1 MEQEQ
6 RTREEVLLKAFRSG
20 DDAAFDGLIGLHSA
34 KLYKV
39 AYALLG
45 SRQDAEE
52 VVQDT
57 FLRAYRAL
65 HAFRGESSLETWL
78 HRIAV
83 NLARNK
89 FQWNRRRGSGLNVS
103 LTAGDDPDS
112 DSAAEPEHDVPDCRM
127 EPDLVLEHD
136 EIGKNIM
143 KALNS
148 LPDNL
153 RETMLLRHVDDMPYE
168 QIAQKLDCKVG
179 TVKSRLS
186 RGREMLRDCLAATG
200 ILPPSEDAAAR
211 PDRTRQQH

>member
-6 RTREEVLLKAFRSG
+6 RTREETLLKAFRDG
-20 DDAAFDGLIGLHSA
+20 DDAAFDALIGMYSA

-65 HAFRGESSLETWL
+65 QAFRGESSLETWL
-78 HRIAV
+78 HRITL

-89 FQWNRRRGSGLNVS
+89 YQWNHRRGSGLNVS
-103 LTAGDDPDS
+103 LTVGDDTGGES
-112 DSAAEPEHDVPDCRM
+112 GTENEQDVPDRRM
-127 EPDLVLEHD
+127 EPDVVLEQD
-136 EIGKNIM
+136 EIGTNIM

-148 LPDNL
+148 LPDTL
-153 RETMLLRHVDDMPYE
+153 RETMLLRHVSDMPYE

-186 RGREMLRDCLAATG
+186 RGREMLRDYLAAAG
-200 ILPPSEDAAAR
+200 ILPSAGGPA
-211 PDRTRQQH
+211 

>member
-6 RTREEVLLKAFRSG
+6 RTREETLLKAFRDG
-20 DDAAFDGLIGLHSA
+20 DDAAFDALIGMYSA

-65 HAFRGESSLETWL
+65 HAFRGDSSLETWL
-78 HRIAV
+78 HRITV

-89 FQWNRRRGSGLNVS
+89 YQWNHRRGDGLNVS
-103 LTAGDDPDS
+103 LNAGADPDGEPGS
-112 DSAAEPEHDVPDCRM
+112 EPEQDVPDRRS
-127 EPDLVLEHD
+127 EPDLVLEQD

-153 RETMLLRHVDDMPYE
+153 RETMVLRHVNDMPYE

-186 RGREMLRDCLAATG
+186 RGREMLRDYLAAVG
-200 ILPPSEDAAAR
+200 ILPSAGGAG
-211 PDRTRQQH
+211 TY

>member
-1 MEQEQ
+1 MDSEQK
-6 RTREEVLLKAFRSG
+6 TREEALLTAFRSG
-20 DDAAFDGLIGLHSA
+20 DAAAFDGLIEMYSA

-65 HAFRGESSLETWL
+65 GAFRGESSLETWL
-78 HRIAV
+78 HRIAL

-89 FQWNRRRGSGLNVS
+89 YQWNHRRGAGLNVS
-103 LTAGDDPDS
+103 LSQPADS
-112 DSAAEPEHDVPDCRM
+112 DGGDSGQETEQDVPDRRM
-127 EPDLVLEHD
+127 EPDLALEHE

-143 KALNS
+143 KALNG

-153 RETMLLRHVDDMPYE
+153 RETMLLRHVNDMPYE
-168 QIAQKLDCKVG
+168 QIARKLDCKVG

-186 RGREMLRDCLAATG
+186 RGREMLRDTLATLG
-200 ILPPSEDAAAR
+200 FNPSAGSR
-211 PDRTRQQH
+211 

>member
-6 RTREEVLLKAFRSG
+6 KTREEALLKAFRSG
-20 DDAAFDGLIGLHSA
+20 DDAAFDGLIEMYSA

-65 HAFRGESSLETWL
+65 QAFRGESSLETWL
-78 HRIAV
+78 HRITL

-89 FQWNRRRGSGLNVS
+89 YQWNHRRGSGVNVS
-103 LTAGDDPDS
+103 LTVGDDAGGES
-112 DSAAEPEHDVPDCRM
+112 GAENEQDVPDRRM
-127 EPDLVLEHD
+127 EPDLVLEQD
-136 EIGKNIM
+136 EIGTNIM

-153 RETMLLRHVDDMPYE
+153 RETMLLRHVNDMPYE

-186 RGREMLRDCLAATG
+186 RGREMLRDYLAAAG
-200 ILPPSEDAAAR
+200 ILPSSGGA
-211 PDRTRQQH
+211 Q

>member
-6 RTREEVLLKAFRSG
+6 KTREEALLKAFRSG
-20 DDAAFDGLIGLHSA
+20 DDTAFDGLIEMYSA

-57 FLRAYRAL
+57 FLRAYRAMQ
-65 HAFRGESSLETWL
+65 AFRGESSLETWL
-78 HRIAV
+78 HRITL

-89 FQWNRRRGSGLNVS
+89 YQWNHRRGSGLNVS
-103 LTAGDDPDS
+103 LSAGDDAGDGS
-112 DSAAEPEHDVPDCRM
+112 GTENEQDVPDCRM
-127 EPDLVLEHD
+127 EPDLVLEQD

-148 LPDNL
+148 LPDSL
-153 RETMLLRHVDDMPYE
+153 RETMLLRHVNDMPYE

-179 TVKSRLS
+179 TVKSRLA
-186 RGREMLRDCLAATG
+186 RGREMLRDYLASVG
-200 ILPPSEDAAAR
+200 IHPSADGLR
-211 PDRTRQQH
+211 

>member
-6 RTREEVLLKAFRSG
+6 RTREEAILKAFRGG
-20 DDAAFDGLIGLHSA
+20 DSAAFDALIGMYSA

-65 HAFRGESSLETWL
+65 RTFRGESSLETWL
-78 HRIAV
+78 HRIAL

-89 FQWNRRRGSGLNVS
+89 YQWNHRRGSGLNIS
-103 LTAGDDPDS
+103 LTAGDGFDGDS
-112 DSAAEPEHDVPDCRM
+112 GTDNEQDVPDRRM
-127 EPDLVLEHD
+127 EPDLVLEQN
-136 EIGKNIM
+136 EIGTNIM

-153 RETMLLRHVDDMPYE
+153 RETMLLRHVNDMPYE

-186 RGREMLRDCLAATG
+186 RGREMLRDYLAAAG
-200 ILPPSEDAAAR
+200 ILPSAGGA
-211 PDRTRQQH
+211 

>member
-6 RTREEVLLKAFRSG
+6 RTREDALLTAFRNG
-20 DDAAFDGLIGLHSA
+20 DSAAFDALIGMYSA

-65 HAFRGESSLETWL
+65 PAFRGDSSLETWL
-78 HRIAV
+78 HRITV

-89 FQWNRRRGSGLNVS
+89 FQWNHRRGSGLNVS
-103 LTAGDDPDS
+103 LTASDDDGES
-112 DSAAEPEHDVPDCRM
+112 GTEPEQDVPDLRM
-127 EPDLVLEHD
+127 EPDLVLEQD
-136 EIGKNIM
+136 EIGANIM
-143 KALNS
+143 KALDG

-186 RGREMLRDCLAATG
+186 RGREMLRVQLAAIG
-200 ILPPSEDAAAR
+200 ILPSASAETPGKNATAI
-211 PDRTRQQH
+211 

>member
-1 MEQEQ
+1 MDQEQ
-6 RTREEVLLKAFRSG
+6 RTREESILTAFRNG
-20 DDAAFDGLIGLHSA
+20 DAAAFDTLIGMYSA

-65 HAFRGESSLETWL
+65 RAFRGDSSLETWL
-78 HRIAV
+78 HRITV

-89 FQWNRRRGSGLNVS
+89 FQWNQRRGGGVNVS
-103 LTAGDDPDS
+103 LTPADDGES
-112 DSAAEPEHDVPDCRM
+112 GAEPEQDVPDLRM
-127 EPDLVLEHD
+127 EPDLVLEQD
-136 EIGKNIM
+136 EIGTNIM

-186 RGREMLRDCLAATG
+186 RGREMLRDHLAAVG
-200 ILPPSEDAAAR
+200 ILPSAGAGAAGKNI
-211 PDRTRQQH
+211 TRL

>member
-1 MEQEQ
+1 MDSEQK
-6 RTREEVLLKAFRSG
+6 TREEALLTAFRSG
-20 DDAAFDGLIGLHSA
+20 DAAAFDGLIELYSA

-65 HAFRGESSLETWL
+65 GAFRGESSLETWL
-78 HRIAV
+78 HRIAL

-89 FQWNRRRGSGLNVS
+89 YQWNHRRGAGLNVS
-103 LTAGDDPDS
+103 LSQPADS
-112 DSAAEPEHDVPDCRM
+112 DGGDSGQETEQDVPDRRM
-127 EPDLVLEHD
+127 EPDLALEHE

-143 KALNS
+143 KALNG

-153 RETMLLRHVDDMPYE
+153 RETMLLRHVNDMPYE
-168 QIAQKLDCKVG
+168 QIARKLDCKVG

-186 RGREMLRDCLAATG
+186 RGREMLRDTLASLG
-200 ILPPSEDAAAR
+200 FNPSAGSR
-211 PDRTRQQH
+211 

>member
-6 RTREEVLLKAFRSG
+6 KTREEALLKAFRSG
-20 DDAAFDGLIGLHSA
+20 DDAAFDGLIEMYSA

-65 HAFRGESSLETWL
+65 QAFRGESSLETWL
-78 HRIAV
+78 HRITL

-89 FQWNRRRGSGLNVS
+89 YQWNHRRGSSLNVS
-103 LTAGDDPDS
+103 LSAGDDPGGES
-112 DSAAEPEHDVPDCRM
+112 GTENEQDVPDRRM
-127 EPDLVLEHD
+127 EPDLVLEQN
-136 EIGKNIM
+136 EIGTNIM

-153 RETMLLRHVDDMPYE
+153 RETMLLRHVNDMPYE

-186 RGREMLRDCLAATG
+186 RGREMLRDYLAAVG
-200 ILPPSEDAAAR
+200 ILPSAGGA
-211 PDRTRQQH
+211 H

>member
-6 RTREEVLLKAFRSG
+6 KTREEALLQAFRSG
-20 DDAAFDGLIGLHSA
+20 DDVAFDGLIEMYSA

-65 HAFRGESSLETWL
+65 QAFRGDSSLETWL
-78 HRIAV
+78 HRITL

-89 FQWNRRRGSGLNVS
+89 YQWNHRRGSGLNVS
-103 LTAGDDPDS
+103 LTAGDGPDG
-112 DSAAEPEHDVPDCRM
+112 DSGTDSEQDVPDRRM
-127 EPDLVLEHD
+127 EPDLVLEQD
-136 EIGKNIM
+136 EIGTNIM
-143 KALNS
+143 KALNR

-153 RETMLLRHVDDMPYE
+153 RETMLLRHVNDMPYE
-168 QIAQKLDCKVG
+168 LIAQKLDCKVG

-186 RGREMLRDCLAATG
+186 RGREMLRDYLASVG
-200 ILPPSEDAAAR
+200 ILPSAGGA
-211 PDRTRQQH
+211 Q

>member
-1 MEQEQ
+1 MDSEQK
-6 RTREEVLLKAFRSG
+6 TREEALLTAFRGG
-20 DDAAFDGLIGLHSA
+20 DAAAFDGLIEMYSA

-65 HAFRGESSLETWL
+65 GAFRGESSLETWL
-78 HRIAV
+78 HRIAL

-89 FQWNRRRGSGLNVS
+89 YQWNHRRGGGLNVS
-103 LTAGDDPDS
+103 LSVPEDS
-112 DSAAEPEHDVPDCRM
+112 DGDPGRETEQDVPDRRM
-127 EPDLVLEHD
+127 EPDLVLEHE

-143 KALNS
+143 KALNG

-153 RETMLLRHVDDMPYE
+153 RETMLLRHVNDMPYDE
-168 QIAQKLDCKVG
+168 IARKLDCKVG

-186 RGREMLRDCLAATG
+186 RGREMLRDTLASLG
-200 ILPPSEDAAAR
+200 FNPSAGSR
-211 PDRTRQQH
+211 

>member
-6 RTREEVLLKAFRSG
+6 KTREEALLKAFRSG
-20 DDAAFDGLIGLHSA
+20 DSAAFDVLIGMYSA

-65 HAFRGESSLETWL
+65 HVFRGESSLETWL
-78 HRIAV
+78 HRIV
-83 NLARNK
+83 LNLARNK
-89 FQWNRRRGSGLNVS
+89 YHWNHRRGDGLNIS
-103 LTAGDDPDS
+103 LTAGDDSDGDS
-112 DSAAEPEHDVPDCRM
+112 GADNEQDVPDCRM
-127 EPDLVLEHD
+127 EPDLILEQN
-136 EIGKNIM
+136 EIGTNIM
-143 KALNS
+143 KALNR

-153 RETMLLRHVDDMPYE
+153 RETMLLRHVNDMPYE
-168 QIAQKLDCKVG
+168 QIAEKLDCKVG

-186 RGREMLRDCLAATG
+186 RGREMLRDYLAAAG
-200 ILPPSEDAAAR
+200 ILPSAGGA
-211 PDRTRQQH
+211 Q

>member
-6 RTREEVLLKAFRSG
+6 RTREDTFLTAFRNG
-20 DDAAFDGLIGLHSA
+20 DAAAFDTLIGMYSA

-65 HAFRGESSLETWL
+65 KSFRGDSSLETWL
-78 HRIAV
+78 HRITV

-89 FQWNRRRGSGLNVS
+89 FQWNHRRGSGLNVS
-103 LTAGDDPDS
+103 LTTADGDGES
-112 DSAAEPEHDVPDCRM
+112 GAEPEQDVPDLRM
-127 EPDLVLEHD
+127 EPDLVLELD
-136 EIGKNIM
+136 EIGTNIM

-153 RETMLLRHVDDMPYE
+153 RETMVLRHVNDMPYE

-186 RGREMLRDCLAATG
+186 RGREMLRDYLAAAG
-200 ILPPSEDAAAR
+200 ILPSVGSV
-211 PDRTRQQH
+211 Q

>member
-6 RTREEVLLKAFRSG
+6 KTREEALLKAFRSG
-20 DDAAFDGLIGLHSA
+20 DAAAFDALIEMYSA

-65 HAFRGESSLETWL
+65 QGFRGDSSLETWL
-78 HRIAV
+78 HRITL

-89 FQWNRRRGSGLNVS
+89 YQWNHRRGSGLNVS
-103 LTAGDDPDS
+103 LTAGDGADGDS
-112 DSAAEPEHDVPDCRM
+112 GTDSEQDVPDRRM
-127 EPDLVLEHD
+127 EPDLVLEQD
-136 EIGKNIM
+136 EIGTNIM
-143 KALNS
+143 KALNR

-153 RETMLLRHVDDMPYE
+153 RETMLLRHVNDMPYE
-168 QIAQKLDCKVG
+168 LIAQKLDCKVG

-186 RGREMLRDCLAATG
+186 RGREMLRDYLASVG
-200 ILPPSEDAAAR
+200 IIPSAGGA
-211 PDRTRQQH
+211 QQ

>member
-1 MEQEQ
+1 MESEQ
-6 RTREEVLLKAFRSG
+6 KNRENALVKAFRGG
-20 DDAAFDGLIGLHSA
+20 DDAAFDGLIEMYSA

-65 HAFRGESSLETWL
+65 QAFRGDSSLETWL
-78 HRIAV
+78 HRITL

-89 FQWNRRRGSGLNVS
+89 YQWNHRRGSGLNVS
-103 LTAGDDPDS
+103 LTAGDGPDD
-112 DSAAEPEHDVPDCRM
+112 DSGPGNEQDVPDRRM
-127 EPDLVLEHD
+127 EPDLVLEQN
-136 EIGKNIM
+136 EIGTNIM

-153 RETMLLRHVDDMPYE
+153 RETMVLRHVNDMPYE
-168 QIAQKLDCKVG
+168 EIAQKLDCKVG

-186 RGREMLRDCLAATG
+186 RGREMLRDYLAAVG
-200 ILPPSEDAAAR
+200 ILPSPGGV
-211 PDRTRQQH
+211 QQ

>member
-1 MEQEQ
+1 MDSEQK
-6 RTREEVLLKAFRSG
+6 TREEALLTAFRSG
-20 DDAAFDGLIGLHSA
+20 DAAAFDGLIEMYSA

-65 HAFRGESSLETWL
+65 GAFRGESSLETWL
-78 HRIAV
+78 HRIAL

-89 FQWNRRRGSGLNVS
+89 YQWNHRRGAGLNVS
-103 LTAGDDPDS
+103 LSQPADS
-112 DSAAEPEHDVPDCRM
+112 DGGDSGQETEQDVPDRRM
-127 EPDLVLEHD
+127 EPDLALEHE

-143 KALNS
+143 KALNG

-153 RETMLLRHVDDMPYE
+153 RETMLLRHVNDMPYE
-168 QIAQKLDCKVG
+168 QIARKLDCKVG

-186 RGREMLRDCLAATG
+186 RGCEMLRDTLSSLG
-200 ILPPSEDAAAR
+200 FNPSAGSR
-211 PDRTRQQH
+211 

>member
-6 RTREEVLLKAFRSG
+6 KTREEALLKAFRGG
-20 DDAAFDGLIGLHSA
+20 DAAAFDCLIEMYSA

-65 HAFRGESSLETWL
+65 HGFRGDSSLETWL
-78 HRIAV
+78 HRITL

-89 FQWNRRRGSGLNVS
+89 YQWNHRRGSGMNVS
-103 LTAGDDPDS
+103 LTAGDGADGE
-112 DSAAEPEHDVPDCRM
+112 AGTETEQDVPDRRM
-127 EPDLVLEHD
+127 EPDVVMEQD
-136 EIGKNIM
+136 EIGTNIM

-153 RETMLLRHVDDMPYE
+153 RETMLLRHVNDMPYE

-186 RGREMLRDCLAATG
+186 RGREMLRDYLAAAG
-200 ILPPSEDAAAR
+200 ILPSAGGA
-211 PDRTRQQH
+211 QQ

>member
-6 RTREEVLLKAFRSG
+6 RIREEELLKTFRSG
-20 DDAAFDGLIGLHSA
+20 DTTAFDGLIEMHSA

-78 HRIAV
+78 HRITV

-89 FQWNRRRGSGLNVS
+89 FQWNHRRGGGLNVS
-103 LTAGDDPDS
+103 LSSGSGEASDDPG
-112 DSAAEPEHDVPDCRM
+112 AEAEHDVPDRRM

-153 RETMLLRHVDDMPYE
+153 RETMLLRHVNDMPYE
-168 QIAQKLDCKVG
+168 LIAQKLDCKVG

-186 RGREMLRDCLAATG
+186 RGREMLRDHLAAVG
-200 ILPPSEDAAAR
+200 ILPPAGGMR
-211 PDRTRQQH
+211 

>member
-6 RTREEVLLKAFRSG
+6 KTREEALLKAFRNG
-20 DDAAFDGLIGLHSA
+20 DSAAFDVLIGMYSA

-78 HRIAV
+78 HRIV
-83 NLARNK
+83 LNLARNK
-89 FQWNRRRGSGLNVS
+89 YHWNHRRGDGLNIS
-103 LTAGDDPDS
+103 LTAGDDSDGDS
-112 DSAAEPEHDVPDCRM
+112 GADNEQDVPDRRM
-127 EPDLVLEHD
+127 EPDLVLEQN
-136 EIGKNIM
+136 EIGTNIM

-153 RETMLLRHVDDMPYE
+153 RETMVLRHVNDMPYE
-168 QIAQKLDCKVG
+168 EIAQKLDCKVG

-186 RGREMLRDCLAATG
+186 RGREMLRDYLAAVG
-200 ILPPSEDAAAR
+200 ILPSPGGV
-211 PDRTRQQH
+211 QQ

>member
-6 RTREEVLLKAFRSG
+6 RTREEALLKAFRGG
-20 DDAAFDGLIGLHSA
+20 DAAAFDALIGMYSA

-57 FLRAYRAL
+57 FLRAYRAM
-65 HAFRGESSLETWL
+65 HAFRGDSSLETWL
-78 HRIAV
+78 HRITV

-89 FQWNRRRGSGLNVS
+89 FQWNNRRGGGLNVS
-103 LTAGDDPDS
+103 LTAADDGES
-112 DSAAEPEHDVPDCRM
+112 GAEPEQDVPDMRM

-136 EIGKNIM
+136 EIGKTIM

-148 LPDNL
+148 LPDTL

-186 RGREMLRDCLAATG
+186 RGREMLRDQLAAVG
-200 ILPPSEDAAAR
+200 ILPSAGAGPAGKHITSI
-211 PDRTRQQH
+211 

>member
-1 MEQEQ
+1 MEEEQ
-6 RTREEVLLKAFRSG
+6 KTREEALLKAFRSG
-20 DDAAFDGLIGLHSA
+20 DDAAFDGLIEMYSA

-78 HRIAV
+78 HRIV
-83 NLARNK
+83 LNLARNK
-89 FQWNRRRGSGLNVS
+89 YHWNHRRGDGVNVS
-103 LTAGDDPDS
+103 LTAGDDSDGDSGPDN
-112 DSAAEPEHDVPDCRM
+112 EQDVPDRRL
-127 EPDLVLEHD
+127 EPDLILEQN
-136 EIGKNIM
+136 EIGTNIM
-143 KALNS
+143 KALNR

-153 RETMLLRHVDDMPYE
+153 RETMLLRHVNDMPYE

-186 RGREMLRDCLAATG
+186 RGREMLRDYLAAAG
-200 ILPPSEDAAAR
+200 ILPSAGGSA
-211 PDRTRQQH
+211 

>member
-6 RTREEVLLKAFRSG
+6 RTREEAILKAFRSG
-20 DDAAFDGLIGLHSA
+20 DAAAFDALIGMYSA

-65 HAFRGESSLETWL
+65 RSFRGESSLETWL
-78 HRIAV
+78 HRIAL

-89 FQWNRRRGSGLNVS
+89 YQWNHRRGSGLNIS
-103 LTAGDDPDS
+103 LTAGDGSDGDS
-112 DSAAEPEHDVPDCRM
+112 GTDNEQDVPDRRM
-127 EPDLVLEHD
+127 EPDLVLEQN
-136 EIGKNIM
+136 EIGTNIM

-153 RETMLLRHVDDMPYE
+153 RETMLLRHVNDMPYE

-186 RGREMLRDCLAATG
+186 RGREMLRDYLAAAG
-200 ILPPSEDAAAR
+200 ILPSAGGA
-211 PDRTRQQH
+211 

>member
-6 RTREEVLLKAFRSG
+6 KTREEALLKAFRSG
-20 DDAAFDGLIGLHSA
+20 DDTAFDALIGMYSA

-65 HAFRGESSLETWL
+65 AAFRGESSLETWL
-78 HRIAV
+78 HRITL

-89 FQWNRRRGSGLNVS
+89 YQWNHRRGSSVNVS
-103 LTAGDDPDS
+103 LTAGDGDGADSGTDNEQDIPDR
-112 DSAAEPEHDVPDCRM
+112 RM
-127 EPDLVLEHD
+127 EPDVVMEQD
-136 EIGKNIM
+136 EIGTNIM
-143 KALNS
+143 KALNR

-153 RETMLLRHVDDMPYE
+153 RETMLLRHVNDMPYE

-186 RGREMLRDCLAATG
+186 RGREMLRDYLAAVG
-200 ILPPSEDAAAR
+200 ILPSPGGA
-211 PDRTRQQH
+211 QQ

>member
-1 MEQEQ
+1 MDSEQK
-6 RTREEVLLKAFRSG
+6 TREEALLTAFRSG
-20 DDAAFDGLIGLHSA
+20 DTAAFDGLIELYSA

-65 HAFRGESSLETWL
+65 GAFRGESSLETWL
-78 HRIAV
+78 HRIAL

-89 FQWNRRRGSGLNVS
+89 YQWNHRRGAGLNVS
-103 LTAGDDPDS
+103 LSQPADS
-112 DSAAEPEHDVPDCRM
+112 DGGDSGQETEQDVPDRRM
-127 EPDLVLEHD
+127 EPDLALEHE

-143 KALNS
+143 KALNG

-153 RETMLLRHVDDMPYE
+153 RETMLLRHVNDMPYE
-168 QIAQKLDCKVG
+168 LIAQKLDCKVG

-186 RGREMLRDCLAATG
+186 RGREMLRDYLSAVG
-200 ILPPSEDAAAR
+200 IIPSAGGVQ
-211 PDRTRQQH
+211 P

>member
-1 MEQEQ
+1 MDQEQ
-6 RTREEVLLKAFRSG
+6 KTREDALLKAFRSG
-20 DDAAFDGLIGLHSA
+20 DAAAFDALIGLYSA

-65 HAFRGESSLETWL
+65 RTFRGESSLETWL
-78 HRIAV
+78 HRIAL

-89 FQWNRRRGSGLNVS
+89 YQWNHRRGSGLNVS
-103 LTAGDDPDS
+103 LTASDGPDGES
-112 DSAAEPEHDVPDCRM
+112 GTEIEQDVPDCRM
-127 EPDLVLEHD
+127 EPDLVLEQN
-136 EIGKNIM
+136 EIGTNIM
-143 KALNS
+143 KALNR

-153 RETMLLRHVDDMPYE
+153 RETMLLRHVNDMPYE
-168 QIAQKLDCKVG
+168 LIAQKLDCKVG

-186 RGREMLRDCLAATG
+186 RGREMLRDYLAAAG
-200 ILPPSEDAAAR
+200 ILPSAGSV
-211 PDRTRQQH
+211 Q

>member
-1 MEQEQ
+1 MELEQ
-6 RTREEVLLKAFRSG
+6 KIREEALLKAFRTG
-20 DDAAFDGLIGLHSA
+20 DATAFDGLIGMYSA

-78 HRIAV
+78 YRIV
-83 NLARNK
+83 LNLARNK
-89 FQWNRRRGSGLNVS
+89 YHWNRRRGDGLNVS
-103 LTAGDDPDS
+103 LTAGDGSDS
-112 DSAAEPEHDVPDCRM
+112 DSGSDNEQQDVPDRRM
-127 EPDLVLEHD
+127 APDVVLEQN
-136 EIGKNIM
+136 EIGTNIV

-148 LPDNL
+148 LPDKI
-153 RETMLLRHVDDMPYE
+153 RETMLLRHVNDMPYE
-168 QIAQKLDCKVG
+168 LIAQKLDCKVG

-186 RGREMLRDCLAATG
+186 RGREMLRDHLAAAG
-200 ILPPSEDAAAR
+200 IIPSGGGA
-211 PDRTRQQH
+211 QQ

>member
-6 RTREEVLLKAFRSG
+6 KAREEALLKAFRNG
-20 DDAAFDGLIGLHSA
+20 DDAAFDSLIGMYSA

-65 HAFRGESSLETWL
+65 QAFRGESSLETWL
-78 HRIAV
+78 HRITV

-89 FQWNRRRGSGLNVS
+89 YQWNHRRGDGLNVS
-103 LTAGDDPDS
+103 LTAGGEDAGGDS
-112 DSAAEPEHDVPDCRM
+112 GTETEQDVPDRRM
-127 EPDLVLEHD
+127 EPDLVLEHN
-136 EIGKNIM
+136 EIEKNIM

-153 RETMLLRHVDDMPYE
+153 RETMVLRHVNDMPYE

-186 RGREMLRDCLAATG
+186 RGREMLREQLASVG
-200 ILPPSEDAAAR
+200 ILPPGGA
-211 PDRTRQQH
+211 

>member
-6 RTREEVLLKAFRSG
+6 KAREEALLQAFRSG
-20 DDAAFDGLIGLHSA
+20 DDTAFDDLIGMYSA

-65 HAFRGESSLETWL
+65 QSFRGESSLETWL
-78 HRIAV
+78 HRITL

-89 FQWNRRRGSGLNVS
+89 YQWNRRRGDGLNVS
-103 LTAGDDPDS
+103 LTAGDDADGES
-112 DSAAEPEHDVPDCRM
+112 GAENEQDVPDRRM
-127 EPDLVLEHD
+127 EPDVVLEQD
-136 EIGKNIM
+136 EIGTNIM

-153 RETMLLRHVDDMPYE
+153 RETMVLRHVNDMPYE
-168 QIAQKLDCKVG
+168 QIAQKLACKVG

-186 RGREMLRDCLAATG
+186 RGREMLRDYLAAVG
-200 ILPPSEDAAAR
+200 ILPTAGGI
-211 PDRTRQQH
+211 RQ

>member
-1 MEQEQ
+1 MDSEQK
-6 RTREEVLLKAFRSG
+6 TREEALLMAFRSG
-20 DDAAFDGLIGLHSA
+20 DTAAFDGLIEMYSA

-65 HAFRGESSLETWL
+65 GAFRGESSLETWL
-78 HRIAV
+78 HRIAL

-89 FQWNRRRGSGLNVS
+89 YQWNHRRGGGLNVS
-103 LTAGDDPDS
+103 LSVPEDS
-112 DSAAEPEHDVPDCRM
+112 DGDPGRETEQDVPDRRM
-127 EPDLVLEHD
+127 EPDLVLEHE

-143 KALNS
+143 KALNG

-153 RETMLLRHVDDMPYE
+153 RETMLLRHVNDMPYD
-168 QIAQKLDCKVG
+168 QIARKLDCKVG

-186 RGREMLRDCLAATG
+186 RGREMLRDTLASLG
-200 ILPPSEDAAAR
+200 FNPSAGSR
-211 PDRTRQQH
+211 

>member
-6 RTREEVLLKAFRSG
+6 RTREDALLTAFRNG
-20 DDAAFDGLIGLHSA
+20 DSAAFDALIGMYSA

-65 HAFRGESSLETWL
+65 PAFRGDSSLETWL
-78 HRIAV
+78 HRITV

-89 FQWNRRRGSGLNVS
+89 FQWNHRRGSGLNVS
-103 LTAGDDPDS
+103 LTASDDDGEPGT
-112 DSAAEPEHDVPDCRM
+112 EPEQDVPDLRM
-127 EPDLVLEHD
+127 EPDLVLEQD
-136 EIGKNIM
+136 EIGANIM
-143 KALNS
+143 KALDS

-186 RGREMLRDCLAATG
+186 RGREMLRVQLAAIG
-200 ILPPSEDAAAR
+200 ILPSASAETPGKNATAI
-211 PDRTRQQH
+211 

>member
-6 RTREEVLLKAFRSG
+6 KAREEALLKAFRSG
-20 DDAAFDGLIGLHSA
+20 DVAAFDSLIGMYSA

-65 HAFRGESSLETWL
+65 QAFRGESSLETWL
-78 HRIAV
+78 HRITV

-89 FQWNRRRGSGLNVS
+89 YQWNHRRGDGLNVS
-103 LTAGDDPDS
+103 LTAGGEDAGGDS
-112 DSAAEPEHDVPDCRM
+112 GTETEQDVPDRRM

-136 EIGKNIM
+136 EIEKNIM

-153 RETMLLRHVDDMPYE
+153 RETMVLRHMNDMPYE

-186 RGREMLRDCLAATG
+186 RGREMLREQLASVG
-200 ILPPSEDAAAR
+200 IIPPGGA
-211 PDRTRQQH
+211 

>member
-1 MEQEQ
+1 MESEQ
-6 RTREEVLLKAFRSG
+6 KNRENALVKAFRGG
-20 DDAAFDGLIGLHSA
+20 DDAAFDGLIEMYSA

-65 HAFRGESSLETWL
+65 GAFRGESSLETWL
-78 HRIAV
+78 HRIAL

-89 FQWNRRRGSGLNVS
+89 YQWNQRRGGGLNVS
-103 LTAGDDPDS
+103 LSTPADPDGN
-112 DSAAEPEHDVPDCRM
+112 DAGQETEQDVPDRRM
-127 EPDLVLEHD
+127 EPDLVLEHE

-143 KALNS
+143 KALNR

-153 RETMLLRHVDDMPYE
+153 RETMLLRHVNDMPYE
-168 QIAQKLDCKVG
+168 QIARKLDCKVG
-179 TVKSRLS
+179 TVKSRLA
-186 RGREMLRDCLAATG
+186 RGREMLRETLASLG
-200 ILPPSEDAAAR
+200 FNPSAGC
-211 PDRTRQQH
+211 RQ

>member
-6 RTREEVLLKAFRSG
+6 RTREEALLKAFRNG
-20 DDAAFDGLIGLHSA
+20 DDAAFDALIGMYSA

-78 HRIAV
+78 HRITV

-89 FQWNRRRGSGLNVS
+89 YQWNHRRGDGLNVS
-103 LTAGDDPDS
+103 LTAGGEDTGGDS
-112 DSAAEPEHDVPDCRM
+112 GTETEQDVPDRRM
-127 EPDLVLEHD
+127 EPDLVLEQD

-153 RETMLLRHVDDMPYE
+153 RETMVLRHVNDMPYE

-186 RGREMLRDCLAATG
+186 RGREMLRDYLAAAG
-200 ILPPSEDAAAR
+200 ILPSSGGV
-211 PDRTRQQH
+211 Q

>member
-1 MEQEQ
+1 MDSEQK
-6 RTREEVLLKAFRSG
+6 TREEALLTAFRSG
-20 DDAAFDGLIGLHSA
+20 DAAAFDGLIEMYSA

-65 HAFRGESSLETWL
+65 GAFRGESSLETWL
-78 HRIAV
+78 HRIAL

-89 FQWNRRRGSGLNVS
+89 YQWNHRRGAGLNVS
-103 LTAGDDPDS
+103 LSQPADS
-112 DSAAEPEHDVPDCRM
+112 DGGDSGQETEQDVPDRRM
-127 EPDLVLEHD
+127 EPDLALEHE

-143 KALNS
+143 KALNG

-153 RETMLLRHVDDMPYE
+153 RETMLLRHVNDMPYE
-168 QIAQKLDCKVG
+168 QIARKLDCKVG

-186 RGREMLRDCLAATG
+186 RGREMLRDTLASLG
-200 ILPPSEDAAAR
+200 FNPSAGS
-211 PDRTRQQH
+211 H

>member
-1 MEQEQ
+1 MEQDL
-6 RTREEVLLKAFRSG
+6 RTREEALLTAFRNG
-20 DDAAFDGLIGLHSA
+20 DDAAFDGLIGLYSA

-78 HRIAV
+78 HRITV

-89 FQWNRRRGSGLNVS
+89 FQWNRRRGGGLNVS
-103 LTAGDDPDS
+103 LTSGEEPGGDP
-112 DSAAEPEHDVPDCRM
+112 SAESEHDVPDRRL
-127 EPDLVLEHD
+127 EPDLVLEQD

-143 KALNS
+143 KALNR

-153 RETMLLRHVDDMPYE
+153 RETMLLRHVNDMPYE
-168 QIAQKLDCKVG
+168 QIAQRLDCKVG

-186 RGREMLRDCLAATG
+186 RGREMLRDHLAAIG
-200 ILPPSEDAAAR
+200 ILPSAG
-211 PDRTRQQH
+211 RT